1 LILRKSFQFWES
13 WKKRS
18 IYWKYNVKNL
28 YENIKYK
35 REQHAGVIIKEGPN
49 KGDWVSS
56 WAELDITY
64 KNGKTVVSLKP
75 ATFSKT
81 NSFTTQNVISTPT
94 VLLSDEQFESIKKY
108 LEKKLYLQIRSAA
121 FEMAK
126 MVVDKYYQDKTEA
139 EYIAALEEYVD
150 YFSKLMIVG
159 DEQNENTSEGSEEK
173 N

>member
-1 LILRKSFQFWES
+1 MKVRVEAVSPKNKSFKTHKGEW
-13 WKKRS
+13 
-18 IYWKYNVKNL
+18 YKYEKINEVDKGKW
-28 YENIKYK
+28 YEI
-35 REQHAGVIIKEGPN
+35 EV
-49 KGDWVSS
+49 
-56 WAELDITY
+56 
-64 KNGKTVVSLKP
+64 NGKTVVSLKP